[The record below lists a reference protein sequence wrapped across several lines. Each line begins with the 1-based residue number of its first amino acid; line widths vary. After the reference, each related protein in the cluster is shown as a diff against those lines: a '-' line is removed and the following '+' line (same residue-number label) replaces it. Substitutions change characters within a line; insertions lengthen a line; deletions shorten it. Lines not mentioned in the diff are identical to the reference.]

1 MPHTVCSKQLD
12 GAPPFGEA
20 VAPATL
26 FAMYELP
33 DELPDVA
40 LEAGTNLLIAGPPL
54 TGKRDLAFEV
64 LAEGSNTDEGAVV
77 VTTKDSADEV
87 LREYASFVPAIDDV
101 DIGVVDCVTKQ
112 RGVGNVQDDPRVK
125 YASSPVDMT
134 GIGINL
140 SEFLEEFYQVRDH
153 DENRI
158 LLHSVSTLLMYSDLQ
173 TVFRFL
179 HVFTGRVQSADG
191 LGVYVIDSTAHD
203 DQTMNTL
210 KQLFDAVVEVEEDDD
225 GETSL
230 STAGFPRAN

>member
-1 MPHTVCSKQLD
+1 
-12 GAPPFGEA
+12 
-20 VAPATL
+20 
-26 FAMYELP
+26 MYDLP

-64 LAEGSNTDEGAVV
+64 LGEGSEAGEGAIV
-77 VTTKDSADEV
+77 VTTKDSADKV
-87 LREYASFVPAIDDV
+87 LQEYAAFVSAIDDV
-101 DIGVVDCVTKQ
+101 DVGVVDCVTKQ
-112 RGVGNVQDDPRVK
+112 RGVGSAQDDPRVK

-134 GIGINL
+134 GIGIKL
-140 SEFLEEFYQVRDH
+140 SEFLEEFYQVRGH
-153 DENRI
+153 DRNRI

-210 KQLFDAVVEVEEDDD
+210 KQLFDAVVEVEEGED

-230 STAGFPRAN
+230 STAGFPRPN

>member
-1 MPHTVCSKQLD
+1 MD
-12 GAPPFGEA
+12 GRSRCDSQRRG
-20 VAPATL
+20 
-26 FAMYELP
+26 FAMYDLP

-54 TGKRDLAFEV
+54 TGKRDVAFEV
-64 LAEGSNTDEGAVV
+64 LAAGSRADEGSIV
-77 VTTKDSADEV
+77 VTTKDSADKV
-87 LREYASFVPAIDDV
+87 LKEYASFVPNMDSV

-112 RGVGNVQDDPRVK
+112 RGVGNVRDDPRVK

-134 GIGINL
+134 GIGIKL
-140 SEFLEEFYQVRDH
+140 SEFLEEFYQVREH
-153 DENRI
+153 ERNRI

-210 KQLFDAVVEVEEDDD
+210 KQLFDAVVEVSDD
-225 GETSL
+225 GDGKTSL
-230 STAGFPRAN
+230 ETAGFPKVE